1 MNPPAESKIS
11 WQAPEYI
18 YKEKTA
24 DWYWI
29 VSIIT
34 LSIAIISIILNN
46 LIFAIL
52 IIVSSFTLSLFAGR
66 KPGLISVEINRLGL
80 SVGKTRYSY
89 DALDSFWIETREIY
103 PKIILKSKKTW
114 MPYITVLIRET
125 DSEQIRRKLLEHLPE
140 EEHTEPFL
148 EKLLIYF
155 GF

>member
-11 WQAPEYI
+11 WEAPEYI
-18 YKEKTA
+18 YKKKTA

-103 PKIILKSKKTW
+103 PKIILKS
-114 MPYITVLIRET
+114 
-125 DSEQIRRKLLEHLPE
+125 
-140 EEHTEPFL
+140 
-148 EKLLIYF
+148 
-155 GF
+155 